1 MPSFLHYHNY
11 KHTIDVVNQAELIGY
26 GEGVDDQDILLLKTA
41 ALFHDSGHII
51 GYDNHEFFGTQIA
64 REILPKWK
72 YTQEQIERI
81 CKLIMATKLPPNPQ
95 TLLEKIMCDA
105 DLDYL
110 GRSDFI
116 PVSNSLYDELRAQG
130 KEIDINTWN
139 KQQVKFLTG
148 HQYFT
153 NTAIRLREVG
163 KEKQIERLKK
173 LIEE

>member
-1 MPSFLHYHNY
+1 
-11 KHTIDVVNQAELIGY
+11 
-26 GEGVDDQDILLLKTA
+26 
-41 ALFHDSGHII
+41 
-51 GYDNHEFFGTQIA
+51 
-64 REILPKWK
+64 
-72 YTQEQIERI
+72 
-81 CKLIMATKLPPNPQ
+81 MATKLPPNPQ